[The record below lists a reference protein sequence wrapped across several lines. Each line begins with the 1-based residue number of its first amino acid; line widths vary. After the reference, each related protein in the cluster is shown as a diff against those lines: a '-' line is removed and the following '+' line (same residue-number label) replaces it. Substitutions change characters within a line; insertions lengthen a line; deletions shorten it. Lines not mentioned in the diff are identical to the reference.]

1 MKYLSGSTSPI
12 ARSTCGY
19 LRVGP
24 NDPERKAIGS
34 RMKLTTADEP
44 SEERIRPAAARPIA
58 AKTTVP
64 SRTASRS
71 DAGRVGRCAPKKI
84 RPTAQSATAS
94 RTKTIS
100 EDTTTHARYVAA
112 GSGVDRIRFRI
123 PYSRRFTSEIAVPAN
138 AVFAAP

>member
-12 ARSTCGY
+12 ARSTWGY

-44 SEERIRPAAARPIA
+44 SEERIRAVAPRPIA
-58 AKTTVP
+58 ANTTVP

-71 DAGRVGRCAPKKI
+71 DPGREGRCAPKKI
-84 RPTAQSATAS
+84 RPTAKRATAS
-94 RTKTIS
+94 RTKTSS
-100 EDTTTHARYVAA
+100 EETTTQARKVAA
-112 GSGVDRIRFRI
+112 GRGVERI
-123 PYSRRFTSEIAVPAN
+123 
-138 AVFAAP
+138 